1 MTTKKI
7 EVPDKFVKK
16 TVEEYLAEISYGDL
30 ENQRPSD
37 FALMMV
43 NLIKLIDGGKTEN
56 ITPPVHY
63 KMLDSFVDTSG
74 MDVINLCHRGFAK
87 TTMIEY
93 LIFSIALF
101 GELPGLGYV
110 PYMLY
115 ISDSIDNGIKKM
127 RKALEN
133 RYKYSPFLQEHLEE
147 KLTDTRW
154 EYIHKKSGR
163 SLVVSG
169 HGAKTGVRGTR
180 ENRSRPVLAVLDD
193 VISNEDARSPTEIQ
207 KIKDMVNTA
216 IEPALHPQRRKIIWN
231 GTPFNAN
238 DPIYTAVESGA
249 WLVNVYPVCEKF
261 PCSKEEFKGSWED
274 RFTYDFILKQYN
286 KMSLQGQEHAFY
298 QEYML
303 QILSDDTRL
312 IREVDLQWFISTD
325 VLKRRNEFNFYISTD
340 FATSEKQHADYSF
353 ISVWAVNSKGF
364 KFWID
369 GICKKQT
376 MDKNIDDLFRFV
388 EMYSPQSVG
397 IEVTGQ
403 QGGFIPWINKEM
415 GLRNI
420 WFSLASH
427 NNSDAQGIRPTSDKL
442 TRFNT
447 MVPEFRLK
455 RMFFPEDL
463 KHLPALRELLQELRQ
478 ATIGGFKSKHD
489 DGIDTVSMLSC
500 MNIWNP
506 SPSGSLVY
514 NPHNNLWETDAADE
528 PQGSLQH
535 YTV

>member
-1 MTTKKI
+1 MTTI
-7 EVPDKFVKK
+7 PDQFVKK
-16 TVEEYLAEISYGDL
+16 TVEEYLAEISYRAL
-30 ENQRPSD
+30 EKQKPSV

-43 NLIKLIDGGKTEN
+43 NLIKLIDSGQTEN
-56 ITPPVHY
+56 KTPPVHY
-63 KMLDSFVDTSG
+63 KLLDSFVNDYG
-74 MDVINLCHRGFAK
+74 KDVINLCHRGFAK
-87 TTMIEY
+87 TTLVEY

-154 EYIHKKSGR
+154 EYVHKKSGR

-180 ENRSRPVLAVLDD
+180 ENRSRPVLAILDD
-193 VISNEDARSPTEIQ
+193 IISNEDARSPTEIQ

-249 WLVNVYPVCEKF
+249 WYVNVYPVCEKF
-261 PCSKEEFKGSWED
+261 PCSREEFAGSWED
-274 RFTYDFILKQYN
+274 RFSYDFIMKQYT
-286 KMSLQGQEHAFY
+286 KMHLQGQEHAFF

-303 QILSDDTRL
+303 QILSDDTKL
-312 IREVDLQWFISTD
+312 IKEADLQWYISTD
-325 VLKRRNEFNFYISTD
+325 VLKRRFDYNFYITTD

-353 ISVWAVNSKGF
+353 ISVWAVNHLGF
-364 KFWID
+364 KFWVD
-369 GICKKQT
+369 GMCAKQT
-376 MDKNIDDLFRFV
+376 MDKNIDALFKFV
-388 EMYSPQSVG
+388 QMYAPQSVG
-397 IEVTGQ
+397 VEVTGQ
-403 QGGFIPWINKEM
+403 QGGFVSWITREM
-415 GLRNI
+415 TNRNV
-420 WFSLASH
+420 WFNLATH
-427 NNSDAQGIRPTSDKL
+427 NNSDIPGIRPTHDKL

-447 MVPEFRLK
+447 MVPDFKLK

-463 KHLPALRELLQELRQ
+463 KATPALRELLQELRQ
-478 ATIGGFKSKHD
+478 TTIGGFKSKHD
-489 DGIDTVSMLSC
+489 DGLDTISMLSC
-500 MNIWNP
+500 MEIWLP
-506 SPSGSLVY
+506 SPQSSFSY
-514 NPHNNLWETDAADE
+514 NPHKLLWESDDVDTGFTSL
-528 PQGSLQH
+528 GS
-535 YTV
+535 YVV

>member
-1 MTTKKI
+1 MTTKTI
-7 EVPDKFVKK
+7 EVPYPKK
-16 TVEEYLAEISYGDL
+16 TVEEYLAEVSYTAL
-30 ENQRPSD
+30 ERQKPSA
-37 FALMMV
+37 FSLMMV
-43 NLIKLIDGGKTEN
+43 NLIKLIDSGQTEN

-63 KMLDSFVDTSG
+63 KMLDSFVDNSG

-154 EYIHKKSGR
+154 EYVHKKSGR

-180 ENRSRPVLAVLDD
+180 ENRSRPVLAILDD

-261 PCSKEEFKGSWED
+261 PCAREEFKGSWED

-303 QILSDDTRL
+303 QILSDDTKL
-312 IREVDLQWFISTD
+312 IKEADLQWFVSSDI
-325 VLKRRNEFNFYISTD
+325 LKRISDFNIYISTD
-340 FATSEKQHADYSF
+340 FATSEKQHADFSF
-353 ISVWAVNSKGF
+353 ISVWAVNSNGF

-376 MDKNIDDLFRFV
+376 MDKNIDDLFRLAT
-388 EMYSPQSVG
+388 MYRPQSVG
-397 IEVTGQ
+397 VEVTGQ

-415 GLRNI
+415 GIRNI
-420 WFSLASH
+420 WFTLASH
-427 NNSDAQGIRPTSDKL
+427 NNSDAQGIRPTQDKL

-447 MVPEFRLK
+447 MVPEFKLK
-455 RMFFPEDL
+455 RMFFPID
-463 KHLPALRELLQELRQ
+463 KKDDPALREMLQELRQ
-478 ATIGGFKSKHD
+478 TTIGGFKSKHD
-489 DGIDTVSMLSC
+489 DAIDTISMLSC
-500 MNIWNP
+500 MMIWNP
-506 SPSGSLVY
+506 SSSTSLGY
-514 NPHNNLWETDAADE
+514 NPHSAIWEADSVE
-528 PQGSLQH
+528 EDFNSMSS
-535 YTV
+535 YIV

>member
-1 MTTKKI
+1 MTTKI
-7 EVPDKFVKK
+7 DVPFEKK
-16 TVEEYLAEISYGDL
+16 TVEEYLAEISYSAL
-30 ENQRPSD
+30 EKQKPST

-43 NLIKLIDGGKTEN
+43 NLIKLIDSGQTEN

-63 KMLDSFVDTSG
+63 KMLDSFVNDYG
-74 MDVINLCHRGFAK
+74 KDVINLCHRGFAK

-115 ISDSIDNGIKKM
+115 ISDSIDNGVKKM

-133 RYKYSPFLQEHLEE
+133 RYKYSPFLQSHLEE

-154 EYIHKKSGR
+154 EYICKKTGR

-193 VISNEDARSPTEIQ
+193 IISNEDARSPTEIQ

-249 WLVNVYPVCEKF
+249 WYVNVYPVCERF
-261 PCSKEEFKGSWED
+261 PCSREEFKGSWED
-274 RFTYDFILKQYN
+274 RFTYDFIKTQYD

-303 QILSDDTRL
+303 QILSDETKLIKDT
-312 IREVDLQWFISTD
+312 DLQWYISTD
-325 VLKRRNEFNFYISTD
+325 LLKRRADYNFYITTD

-353 ISVWAVNSKGF
+353 ISVWAVNHLGY
-364 KFWID
+364 KFWVD
-369 GICKKQT
+369 GMCAKQT
-376 MDKNIDDLFRFV
+376 MDKNVDALFKFAQ
-388 EMYSPQSVG
+388 MYNPQSVG
-397 IEVTGQ
+397 VEVTGQ
-403 QGGFIPWINKEM
+403 QGGFISWIQKEM
-415 GLRNI
+415 MHRNV
-420 WFSLASH
+420 WFTLASH
-427 NNSDAQGIRPTSDKL
+427 NNSEALGIRPTHDKL

-447 MVPEFRLK
+447 VVPEFKLK
-455 RMFFPEDL
+455 RMFFPVD
-463 KHLPALRELLQELRQ
+463 KKTDPALREMLQELRQ
-478 ATIGGFKSKHD
+478 TTIGGFKSKHD
-489 DGIDTVSMLSC
+489 DALDTISMLTC

-506 SPSGSLVY
+506 SPNSSISY
-514 NPHNNLWETDAADE
+514 NPHALLWEPEDKGVA
-528 PQGSLQH
+528 QSSLSN
-535 YTV
+535 YIV